1 MSTGHLLPEQFKA
14 LEPFASEWALASESE
29 RNKKRRSSAM
39 EEIRAFY
46 GAMLPR
52 MDQIIAYL
60 NRYPL
65 DEMPEDAKRLFY
77 LALSF
82 MEVSPAVELFGE
94 PDESGVFPADRL
106 KIIEPGA

>member
-1 MSTGHLLPEQFKA
+1 MSAIDLLPEQFKGLDPLA
-14 LEPFASEWALASESE
+14 REWALASESE
-29 RNKKRRSSAM
+29 RNKKRRSSTM

-46 GAMLPR
+46 QAVLPR
-52 MDQIIAYL
+52 MDQIVAYL

-65 DEMPEDAKRLFY
+65 GEMPEDAERLFY